1 MNLKIKTNFSKPF
14 FPSISI
20 KWFCGLVLIIGFIF
34 SVSSTLQAETKEQSE
49 THKIYLSHHDF
60 EAWTFKPQPN
70 DRIDIVN
77 QSDISHSIYI
87 TAPDGTITNLDVQ
100 LPGATVSWK
109 VPATGEYKLQCW
121 IHPIIHAT
129 LSVTATTNLSKR

>member
-1 MNLKIKTNFSKPF
+1 MNMKIKSNCPKPSSPKLYLKCF
-14 FPSISI
+14 WGF
-20 KWFCGLVLIIGFIF
+20 VLLIGFIF
-34 SVSSTLQAETKEQSE
+34 SVSTTLRAEIPVQSE
-49 THKIYLSHHDF
+49 THKIYLSHHEF

-87 TAPDGTITNLDVQ
+87 TAPDGTITSLDVQ

-109 VPATGEYKLQCW
+109 VPETGEYKLQCW